1 MKIIEESPILDTD
14 DLPSQSKKLLG
25 EAIENSQLVL
35 KEFPESKY
43 VDDAVFIIAKASFL
57 RDEVAVAEKH
67 FNLILRDYPESKF
80 HSLSEIWLA
89 YTHFRMG
96 MVDSAQTE
104 ITAILES
111 DPKNKEKLYL
121 IHNVLAEIALEKDS
135 IQHVFEQYELAAE
148 NAPANSK
155 KTATYGKLVKIAE
168 KNQDKE
174 RASLYLEAL
183 GEVAPDKI
191 RIDSKMQWIIYQR
204 ELGNYDKII
213 NEIASMLVLSEF
225 ASEYMQLELE
235 LGKVYM
241 DKDDIS
247 IAKDIFSQM
256 VEVYSKKNETAEAY
270 YHLGFMA
277 LMDDFNLD
285 LAIEYFEKS
294 KKEKSQSKYGKESKA
309 LLNKIT
315 RFESLQ
321 SLYKEVVKNPDEE
334 VEIDKSDF
342 EYKEDEDDLESE
354 NPDDGIPENESV
366 AERDDEIEE
375 EADPNVERYQDFRNQ
390 MEFNMGGMLG
400 GKDIPGENEDKMS
413 TAYASPDSVLFMI
426 GEMLLYDFNR
436 LELSLEKFKSLAEE
450 YPESGFAPQALYVLS
465 HFEPDTDWYGRL
477 ENNFPNSLFLNI
489 DSTQTDSSNSGMIES
504 RRDYAWSLVKNS
516 YKESYEEFI
525 RLYEDKQDT
534 LAGYISG
541 FISDYYLNDLERAV
555 KIYQVFTDSFPNH
568 SYSPMIENRLNE
580 IKENLEEI
588 KEISQQGIDYEAA
601 VEFLHE
607 EFNYDS
613 VKVLLNKISS
623 GVSSA
628 YKDAAN
634 NLKSVIR
641 DYEELSDEVYSQTT
655 QNAAD
660 STETE
665 LAMPAPSIESDMDSI
680 LFQLAE
686 LFAHELEFID
696 SAKFYHKEVINSYVD
711 SKFRPHSLLYLSEVE
726 PKGPWGDLLSVD
738 YPDTS
743 FTPDS
748 TIHHSVYQ
756 QDIYKDDFTIAQE
769 EKIELCDYYLEYFPE
784 PEIEEI
790 TEGEEIPGEDLK
802 QPDVGEPIIDRPK
815 QPAEEVVIHEE
826 IIEEK
831 EAEESKYEAPE
842 EPVDDVVIPEEIK
855 EEPAPEGFIIEAPVE
870 PDKGIEIPKEPLIK
884 VTEFYEPF
892 TDLNG
897 NNIWDPAELFTDRN
911 NNNKYDEAEE
921 FIDSDK
927 NGQFDKAENFV
938 DDNQNGKWDDGEPF
952 TDLGNGIYDLGEKF
966 EDIYSNNIWDAQ
978 LYFVDENNNNQWD
991 DGDPF
996 EDLNS
1001 DGKKSFGEPY
1011 NDKNNNNRYDP
1022 PEQNGNFKFNFRAKE
1037 FSEPFKDD
1045 SNGHYDLGEEFQ
1057 DLNGDGKWT
1066 SAEKFDD
1073 LNQDGKWTAAEE
1085 FIDLN
1090 GDGKWNSAEEYV
1102 DSNGDGVWTA
1112 TEAFEDLNGNKLW
1125 DAINPESVNPDSIGL
1140 PMEPIPHP
1148 GNEGENIKP

>member
-1 MKIIEESPILDTD
+1 MKIIEESPVLDTD
-14 DLPSQSKKLLG
+14 ELPSQSKKLLG

-35 KEFPESKY
+35 KEYPESKY
-43 VDDAVFIIAKASFL
+43 MDDAVFIIAKASFL

-67 FNLILRDYPESKF
+67 FNLLLRDYPESRF
-80 HSLSEIWLA
+80 YSLSEIWLA

-96 MVDSAQTE
+96 MAETAELE
-104 ITAILES
+104 IELILLNNPT
-111 DPKNKEKLYL
+111 DKEKLYL

-135 IQHVFEQYELAAE
+135 IQQVFEHYELAAE

-155 KTATYGKLVKIAE
+155 KTATYGKLVRIAE

-204 ELGNYDKII
+204 ELENFDKII
-213 NEIASMLVLSEF
+213 NEIASMLGLSEF

-241 DKDDIS
+241 DKGDIS

-277 LMDDFNLD
+277 LMEDFNLD
-285 LAIEYFEKS
+285 LAKEYFEKS
-294 KKEKSQSKYGKESKA
+294 KKEKSQSKYGKESKV

-334 VEIDKSDF
+334 VEIDNSDF
-342 EYKEDEDDLESE
+342 EYKEDESDLGNE
-354 NPDDGIPENESV
+354 NPDDEINENEIV
-366 AERDDEIEE
+366 ADRDDEIKEDS
-375 EADPNVERYQDFRNQ
+375 DPNVERYRDFRNQ
-390 MEFNMGGMLG
+390 MEFNMGGMPG
-400 GKDIPGENEDKMS
+400 GKDIPGENEDKMN
-413 TAYASPDSVLFMI
+413 TASANPDSVLFMI

-436 LELSLEKFKSLAEE
+436 LELSLEKFKSLTEE
-450 YPESGFAPQALYVLS
+450 YPLSAFAPQAFYVLS
-465 HFEPDTDWYGRL
+465 YFEPNADWRMQL
-477 ENNFPNSLFLNI
+477 EIGFPNSSFLNT
-489 DSTQTDSSNSGMIES
+489 DSTQADSTLNNLIES
-504 RRDYAWSLVKNS
+504 QRDYAWSLVNNS
-516 YKESYEEFI
+516 YEESYHEFI
-525 RLYEDKQDT
+525 RLYEHEQDT
-534 LAGYISG
+534 LAGYIAG

-568 SYSPMIENRLNE
+568 SYAPMIENRLNE

-588 KEISQQGIDYEAA
+588 KEISQQGIDYQAA
-601 VEFLHE
+601 IDLLHNEFD
-607 EFNYDS
+607 FDS
-613 VKVLLNKISS
+613 VKVLLTEISS
-623 GVSSA
+623 GKSSRF
-628 YKDAAN
+628 KDAAN

-641 DYEELSDEVYSQTT
+641 DYEELSEEVSSLTT
-655 QNAAD
+655 LNAAD
-660 STETE
+660 STERE
-665 LAMPAPSIESDMDSI
+665 LAMPSPSIESDMDSI

-686 LFAHELEFID
+686 LFAHDLEFID
-696 SAKFYHKEVINSYVD
+696 SAKFYHKEVINTYID

-726 PKGPWGDLLSVD
+726 PEGLWGDLLSFD

-748 TIHHSVYQ
+748 TNFHSIYQ
-756 QDIYKDDFTIAQE
+756 QDIYKDNFTIAQE
-769 EKIELCDYYLEYFPE
+769 EKIDLCDYYLEYFPE
-784 PEIEEI
+784 PEIEE
-790 TEGEEIPGEDLK
+790 TADEEDIPEENFE
-802 QPDVGEPIIDRPK
+802 QPDTEEPKMEMPH
-815 QPAEEVVIHEE
+815 QP
-826 IIEEK
+826 
-831 EAEESKYEAPE
+831 PE
-842 EPVDDVVIPEEIK
+842 EVVIPEEIK
-855 EEPAPEGFIIEAPVE
+855 EEPTPEEFMIEAPLE
-870 PDKGIEIPKEPLIK
+870 PDKGIEIPIEPLIK

-892 TDLNG
+892 NDLNG
-897 NNIWDPAELFTDRN
+897 NNVWDPAELFTDLN
-911 NNNKYDEAEE
+911 NNNNYDEAEE
-921 FIDSDK
+921 FIDTNN

-938 DDNQNGKWDDGEPF
+938 DDNQNGKWDSEEPF
-952 TDLGNGIYDLGEKF
+952 TDQGNGIYDLGEKF
-966 EDIYSNNIWDAQ
+966 EDIYDNNIWDAQ
-978 LYFVDENNNNQWD
+978 IYYVDQNNNNTWD
-991 DGDPF
+991 AGDPF
-996 EDLNS
+996 EDLNK
-1001 DGKKSFGEPY
+1001 DGKRSYGEPY
-1011 NDKNNNNRYDP
+1011 TDNNNNNRYDA

-1037 FSEPFKDD
+1037 FSEPFTD
-1045 SNGHYDLGEEFQ
+1045 SSNRQYDLGEDFQ

-1066 SAEKFDD
+1066 AAEKFDD
-1073 LNQDGKWTAAEE
+1073 LNLDGKWTAAEE

-1112 TEAFEDLNGNKLW
+1112 AEEFEDLNGNKIW

-1140 PMEPIPHP
+1140 PIEQIHHP
-1148 GNEGENIKP
+1148 GNERENIKP